1 MSLDNGSWSIKDSR
15 GAEIVSDE
23 FLNDK
28 MDEEIDSYDLNL
40 AEVLNEFDERATG
53 IILAYP
59 NTEGWFRKTRMAVV
73 ENVEKQNDPEE
84 KEIRRIQRLERRVIK
99 LEQENMALKESHAK
113 TASLLE
119 RALKFVKEVKKSP
132 AGQIFFGR
140 KLKVLDADTKK
151 LSAGN

>member
-1 MSLDNGSWSIKDSR
+1 MKSFYKKEDKQLI
-15 GAEIVSDE
+15 
-23 FLNDK
+23 FK
-28 MDEEIDSYDLNL
+28 MDEEIDSYELNL

-99 LEQENMALKESHAK
+99 LEQENIALKESHAK

-140 KLKVLDADTKK
+140 KLKALDIDTKK